1 MTPRT
6 FIEDAMSEANDGATL
21 SWVVNVNGAAPKIA
35 KANSIRTT
43 KYTYLNFIPRNLWH
57 QFHRVSNIYF
67 LVCACLNFSP
77 DIAAFGANVAFIPLI
92 FVLAVTASKDFYED
106 SRRRKSDKEING
118 KVTTV
123 AKPGGNDAKIGWSQI
138 RVGQVIRLKAGD
150 QIPADLLLL
159 HSSDEKGLAF
169 VDTAELDGETNLKAK
184 STFVE
189 PKPGNSFD
197 PSRFSAP
204 IRCEP
209 PNVKIYEFVAVVDME
224 DKKTVLGPD
233 NLLLRG
239 CVLRNTAEVYGLVLY
254 TGPQSKVMLNNTGPK
269 LKRSSLETQMNSGIV
284 MCIMLMLLMASAASL
299 GTYIM
304 DNKYD
309 DLDGIDFHDNG
320 DYSISGNAAIRFFT
334 WWVILQALVPL
345 ALYVTI
351 EVVKLIQVFF
361 IHLDIELYDPVS
373 DTPVQCR
380 AFNITEDLGQIEYIF
395 SDKTGTLTQNLM
407 VFRCC
412 AIGAFDYAHGFAG
425 LAEGTD
431 DDADDSGPTEEGAAI
446 ELDSTLATRL
456 GISAGA
462 RGASPN
468 VDVTSDIDAD
478 AHLFMLSMAICNT
491 VRPAIKA
498 ELRSV
503 ATESGRRWAKGEIK
517 YESESPDESA
527 FVAAAED
534 YGYTLVAYAAGEKH
548 INVAGQVSAYK
559 LLATLPF
566 DSTRKRMS
574 VVVQGPDG
582 KILLLCKGAD
592 SAIFERLAD
601 QGNEAATVTT
611 CQNIVHGYALKGLRT
626 LAWSSRELEQAMFQ
640 DWHQRWE
647 AARASLGLDKAA
659 RIMVLMLELESKL
672 HLLGATGVEDALQ
685 VGVPRTI
692 AALREAGINVWVL
705 TGDKQETAIQ
715 IAHTC
720 RLFTQETQILLLNSD
735 MTQTHVDELSAADA
749 EAYRARCVKDVRETI
764 EKLERQY
771 DETPATTK
779 CGLVVDGATL
789 AYCLSDPENH
799 AAMVKLAMKCATV
812 VGCRT
817 TPMQKAQVVMA
828 IREKLP
834 VLTLAIG
841 DGANDCSM
849 IQTAH
854 VGIGISGREGMQ
866 AVMASDFAISQFRF
880 LGRLLF
886 VHGHWSYDRMCFLVM
901 YFFWKNTMANVTLFL
916 YGPFSWYSGT
926 LSFEPLGLLLYYM
939 FFTSLPPAI
948 TAIFDKVLSAETLLA
963 IPQLYEHGRLNRGYS
978 KRQVLINVGDGVLT
992 AILIFFMAYG
1002 MTVGTDASL
1011 YQFGAVQMASTV
1023 FIGNIWVL
1031 METKN
1036 NTYVDLFGH
1045 VLMIATYV
1053 AFCAVWYNADVA
1065 GTVPDPYGLFG
1076 RTFGVGWWWGGWIA
1090 ITVAATLGRM
1100 YCIMVRNYIWPTIKT
1115 LAHEDEVKTKG
1126 PLKAH
1131 DSAVNSHVG
1140 GRAPGFT
1147 PKKPNQASLDSR
1159 KSSAESL
1166 RSMTQSAQRI
1176 TAVTNL

>member
-1 MTPRT
+1 M
-6 FIEDAMSEANDGATL
+6 
-21 SWVVNVNGAAPKIA
+21 
-35 KANSIRTT
+35 
-43 KYTYLNFIPRNLWH
+43 
-57 QFHRVSNIYF
+57 
-67 LVCACLNFSP
+67 
-77 DIAAFGANVAFIPLI
+77 
-92 FVLAVTASKDFYED
+92 
-106 SRRRKSDKEING
+106 
-118 KVTTV
+118 
-123 AKPGGNDAKIGWSQI
+123 AKPGGRGNVQTGWSHV
-138 RVGQVIRLKAGD
+138 RVGDVVRLKAGD

-159 HSSDEKGLAF
+159 HSSDPTGLAF

-189 PKPGNSFD
+189 SKPGNTFD
-197 PSRFSAP
+197 AARFSAP
-204 IRCEP
+204 VRCEP
-209 PNVKIYEFVAVVDME
+209 PNVKIYEFVAVVEME
-224 DKKTVLGPD
+224 DKRTVLGTD

-269 LKRSSLETQMNSGIV
+269 LKRSSLETQMNSGII
-284 MCIMLMLLMASAASL
+284 MCIVLMVLMAASASL
-299 GTYIM
+299 GTFVM
-304 DNKYD
+304 DSSYD
-309 DLDGIDFHDNG
+309 IDSIDFVSNG

-345 ALYVTI
+345 SLYVTI

-361 IHLDIELYDPVS
+361 IHLDAELYDPIS

-412 AIGAFDYAHGFAG
+412 AIGATDYAHGFAG
-425 LAEGTD
+425 LSEGTD
-431 DDADDSGPTEEGAAI
+431 DDDAGGPTEEGAQI
-446 ELDSTLATRL
+446 ELDPALARRLGTLA
-456 GISAGA
+456 GG
-462 RGASPN
+462 GSPN
-468 VDVTSDIDAD
+468 GDVTNDTDSD

-491 VRPAIKA
+491 VRPDMKA
-498 ELRSV
+498 ELRAG
-503 ATESGRRWAKGEIK
+503 ATDSDRQWKKGDIK
-517 YESESPDESA
+517 FESESPDESA

-534 YGYTLVAYAAGEKH
+534 YGYTLVAYAGGEKH
-548 INVAGQVSAYK
+548 INVAGQVLAYK

-574 VVVQGPDG
+574 VVVQAPDG
-582 KILLLCKGAD
+582 KLLLLCKGAD
-592 SAIFERLAD
+592 SAIFERLD
-601 QGNEAATVTT
+601 KSGNDPTTVTT
-611 CQNIVHGYALKGLRT
+611 CQDIVHGYALKGLRT
-626 LAWSSRELEQAMFQ
+626 LAWSSRELEESMFKN
-640 DWHQRWE
+640 WHQRWE
-647 AARASLGLDKAA
+647 AARASLGPDKSAQ
-659 RIMVLMLELESKL
+659 MMTLMIELESQL

-692 AALREAGINVWVL
+692 AALRSAGINVWVL

-720 RLFTQETQILLLNSD
+720 RLFTQETQILLLNS
-735 MTQTHVDELSAADA
+735 TVSQAHVDELSEEAA
-749 EAYRARCVKDVRETI
+749 EKHRVHCARDVKETI
-764 EKLERQY
+764 EKLEKQFI
-771 DETPATTK
+771 ETQDTTE

-789 AYCLSDPENH
+789 AYCLSEPENK

-880 LGRLLF
+880 LERLLF

-901 YFFWKNTMANVTLFL
+901 YFVWKNTMANVVLFL

-926 LSFEPLGLLLYYM
+926 ISLEPLGVLLYYM

-948 TAIFDKVLSAETLLA
+948 TATFDKVLSAETLLA
-963 IPQLYEHGRLNRGYS
+963 IPSLYEHGRLNKGYS
-978 KRQVLINVGDGVLT
+978 KRQVLIQMADGILT
-992 AILIFFMAYG
+992 ALLVFFCAYG
-1002 MTVGTDASL
+1002 MAAGTNASL
-1011 YQFGAVQMASTV
+1011 YQFGAIQMASTV
-1023 FIGNIWVL
+1023 FIANIWVV

-1036 NTYVDLFGH
+1036 NTYVDLFGQL
-1045 VLMIATYV
+1045 LMVVTYI
-1053 AFCAVWYNADVA
+1053 AFCYFWYNLEET
-1065 GTVPDPYGLFG
+1065 GTRPDPYGLFQH
-1076 RTFGVGWWWGGWIA
+1076 TFGVAWWWGGWIV
-1090 ITVAATLGRM
+1090 ITVAATLARV
-1100 YCIMVRNYIWPTIKT
+1100 YCLMVRNYIWNTPKIM
-1115 LAHEDEVKTKG
+1115 AREEEVKTKA
-1126 PLKAH
+1126 PLRAKDTELNALG
-1131 DSAVNSHVG
+1131 VTVG
-1140 GRAPGFT
+1140 SRAPGFT
-1147 PKKPNQASLDSR
+1147 PAKESNRDA
-1159 KSSAESL
+1159 SL
-1166 RSMTQSAQRI
+1166 RSMTASVKEI
-1176 TAVTNL
+1176 VAVTNL